1 MHRGAGTWE
10 LPPPGGNPDAA
21 LLGLRVPSFITT
33 QQLLDRVYITE
44 ARRSEEGEEGI
55 GGPDRVTGAAV
66 QINPLLDAASCA
78 VAYAK
83 GLLWHGASRRA
94 SYRSYAS

>member
-1 MHRGAGTWE
+1 MG
-10 LPPPGGNPDAA
+10 LPPPGGHPDAA
-21 LLGLRVPSFITT
+21 LLGLWYLAATT

-44 ARRSEEGEEGI
+44 ARRPEECEEGI
-55 GGPDRVTGAAV
+55 GGPGHETGTAV
-66 QINPLLDAASCA
+66 LINPLLDAASCA

-94 SYRSYAS
+94 SSRSYAS